1 MIFELFIL
9 NSQAEPDYRQASLV
23 SASHKPF
30 FIRDSEWHCPRNDL
44 FIKVMKRRHSFAY
57 NLIIFILAQLVWLS
71 VLLLWIYWYV
81 SNNIIFEQ
89 VGEKVSPQIVYDA
102 PSVFPFVGGIVLLT
116 GLSISLVLIFRHLN
130 IQIKLNALYDN
141 FIANVTHE
149 LKSPLSSIQ
158 LYLETLNSREVP
170 EEKKKEFYGLMMR
183 DAERLKN
190 LVNSILEIAS
200 MDKKKFN
207 RDFEVYKA
215 DETIK
220 KIILES
226 AEQFQLKESSIKFSG
241 DAGCDVLIDRNSIK
255 TVFDNLVDNSTKYS
269 VAPLEIM
276 IEFKRNTKKAEI
288 EFSDNGIGIPHDQIK
303 KIFQKFHRIY
313 DKDIPNVKGTGLGL
327 YVVREIIKNHKG
339 KIFAFSDGKGK
350 GARFKIELPIYIEK
364 KKSLKGNKKDLKN
377 D

>member
-1 MIFELFIL
+1 M
-9 NSQAEPDYRQASLV
+9 
-23 SASHKPF
+23 
-30 FIRDSEWHCPRNDL
+30 
-44 FIKVMKRRHSFAY
+44 RRKHSFAY
-57 NLIIFILAQLVWLS
+57 NLVIFILAQLVWLA
-71 VLLLWIYWYV
+71 VLWLWIYWYV
-81 SNNIIFEQ
+81 KNNIIFEQ
-89 VGEKVSPQIVYDA
+89 VGESISPQIVYDA
-102 PSVFPFVGGIVLLT
+102 PSVFPFVGGIILLT
-116 GLSISLVLIFRHLN
+116 GLSVSIVLIFRHLN

-158 LYLETLNSREVP
+158 LYLETLNSRDVP
-170 EEKKKEFYGLMMR
+170 DEKKKEFYALMMR

-200 MDKKKFN
+200 MDKKKSY

-226 AEQFQLKESSIKFSG
+226 AEQFQLKNDSIKFSG
-241 DAGCDVLIDRNSIK
+241 DAGCDILLDRNSIK
-255 TVFDNLVDNSTKYS
+255 TVFDNLVDNSIKYC
-269 VAPLEIM
+269 VEPLEIKVT
-276 IEFKRNTKKAEI
+276 FKRYTKKAEI
-288 EFSDNGIGIPHDQIK
+288 EFADNGIGIPRDQIK

-339 KIFAFSDGKGK
+339 KITAISEGKGK
-350 GARFKIELPIYIEK
+350 GSRFKIELPIYVEK
-364 KKSLKGNKKDLKN
+364 KNL
-377 D
+377 

>member
-1 MIFELFIL
+1 M
-9 NSQAEPDYRQASLV
+9 
-23 SASHKPF
+23 
-30 FIRDSEWHCPRNDL
+30 
-44 FIKVMKRRHSFAY
+44 RRKHSFAY
-57 NLIIFILAQLVWLS
+57 NLVIFILAQLVWLA

-81 SNNIIFEQ
+81 KNNIIFEQ
-89 VGEKVSPQIVYDA
+89 VGENISPQIVYDA

-116 GLSISLVLIFRHLN
+116 GLSVSLVLIFRHLN

-158 LYLETLNSREVP
+158 LYLETLNSRDVP

-220 KIILES
+220 KIVLES
-226 AEQFQLKESSIKFSG
+226 VEQFKLNPDNVRFGG
-241 DAGCDVLIDRNSIK
+241 DADCDILLDRTSIR
-255 TVFDNLVDNSTKYS
+255 TVFDNLVDNSIKYS
-269 VAPLEIM
+269 VAPLKIF
-276 IEFKRNTKKAEI
+276 ITFKLSTNKAEI

-303 KIFQKFHRIY
+303 KIFLKFHRIY

-339 KIFAFSDGKGK
+339 KITAISEGKGK
-350 GARFKIELPIYIEK
+350 GSIFKIELPIYVAKEK
-364 KKSLKGNKKDLKN
+364 SQKDKMKDLIN
-377 D
+377 ER

>member
-1 MIFELFIL
+1 ML
-9 NSQAEPDYRQASLV
+9 R
-23 SASHKPF
+23 K
-30 FIRDSEWHCPRNDL
+30 
-44 FIKVMKRRHSFAY
+44 RHSFAY
-57 NLIIFILAQLVWLS
+57 NLVIFILAQLVWLA
-71 VLLLWIYWYV
+71 VLLLWIYWYI

-89 VGEKVSPQIVYDA
+89 VGEKVAPQIVYDA

-130 IQIKLNALYDN
+130 IQIKLNELYDN

-158 LYLETLNSREVP
+158 LYLETLNSRNVP

-183 DAERLKN
+183 DSERLKN

-220 KIILES
+220 KIVLES
-226 AEQFQLKESSIKFSG
+226 VQQFQLNPEIINFSG
-241 DAGCDVLIDRNSIK
+241 DAGCDILLDRNSIK
-255 TVFDNLVDNSTKYS
+255 TVFDNLVDNSIKYS
-269 VAPLEIM
+269 ISQLEIN
-276 IEFKRNTKKAEI
+276 INFKRNAKKVEI
-288 EFSDNGIGIPHDQIK
+288 EFSDNGIGIPKEEIK
-303 KIFQKFHRIY
+303 IIFQKFHRIY

-339 KIFAFSDGKGK
+339 KVTAYSQGKGK
-350 GARFKIELPIYIEK
+350 GAMFKIELPIFVRK
-364 KKSLKGNKKDLKN
+364 TKSTNAKKKDLKK
-377 D
+377 

>member
-1 MIFELFIL
+1 
-9 NSQAEPDYRQASLV
+9 
-23 SASHKPF
+23 
-30 FIRDSEWHCPRNDL
+30 
-44 FIKVMKRRHSFAY
+44 MKRRHSFAY
-57 NLIIFILAQLVWLS
+57 NLIIFVLAQLVWLS

-89 VGEKVSPQIVYDA
+89 VGEEVSPQIVYDT

-116 GLSISLVLIFRHLN
+116 GLSISIVLIFRHLN

-158 LYLETLNSREVP
+158 LYLETLNSRAVP
-170 EEKKKEFYGLMMR
+170 DEKRKEFYELMMR
-183 DAERLKN
+183 DSERLKN
-190 LVNSILEIAS
+190 LINSILEIAA

-215 DETIK
+215 DEIIK
-220 KIILES
+220 KIVLES
-226 AEQFQLKESSIKFSG
+226 AEQFMLNENSIKFSG
-241 DAGCDVLIDRNSIK
+241 DAGCDVLLDRTSIK
-255 TVFDNLVDNSTKYS
+255 TVFDNLVDNSIKYCT
-269 VAPLEIM
+269 APLEIL
-276 IEFKRNTKKAEI
+276 IKFKRNTKKVEI

-327 YVVREIIKNHKG
+327 YVVKEIIKNHKG
-339 KIFAFSDGKGK
+339 KIVAFSEGRGKGSS
-350 GARFKIELPIYIEK
+350 FKIELPIYKDK
-364 KKSLKGNKKDLKN
+364 KKSGKENKKV
-377 D
+377 

>member
-1 MIFELFIL
+1 M
-9 NSQAEPDYRQASLV
+9 R
-23 SASHKPF
+23 
-30 FIRDSEWHCPRNDL
+30 
-44 FIKVMKRRHSFAY
+44 RRHSFAY
-57 NLIIFILAQLVWLS
+57 NLVIFVLAQLVWLA

-89 VGEKVSPQIVYDA
+89 VGEKVAPQIVYDA

-116 GLSISLVLIFRHLN
+116 GLSVSLVLIFRHLN
-130 IQIKLNALYDN
+130 IQIKLNTLYDN

-170 EEKKKEFYGLMMR
+170 EEKKKEFYVLMMR

-200 MDKKKFN
+200 MDKKKSY

-215 DETIK
+215 DETLK

-226 AEQFQLKESSIKFSG
+226 ALQFQLGENVIRFSG
-241 DAGCDVLIDRNSIK
+241 DAGCDILLDRNSIK
-255 TVFDNLVDNSTKYS
+255 TVFDNLVDNSIKYS
-269 VAPLEIM
+269 ISPLEIS
-276 IEFKRNTKKAEI
+276 IQFKRNTKKVEI
-288 EFSDNGIGIPHDQIK
+288 EFSDNGIGIPNDQIK

-327 YVVREIIKNHKG
+327 YVVREIIKNHNG
-339 KIFAFSDGKGK
+339 KVFAFSEGKSK
-350 GARFKIELPIYIEK
+350 GSKFKIELPIYIEK
-364 KKSLKGNKKDLKN
+364 KKSVKGNKKDSKN
-377 D
+377 E

>member
-1 MIFELFIL
+1 M
-9 NSQAEPDYRQASLV
+9 
-23 SASHKPF
+23 
-30 FIRDSEWHCPRNDL
+30 
-44 FIKVMKRRHSFAY
+44 RRKHSFAY
-57 NLIIFILAQLVWLS
+57 NLVIFILAQLVWLA

-81 SNNIIFEQ
+81 KNNIIFEQ
-89 VGEKVSPQIVYDA
+89 VGENISPQIVYDA

-116 GLSISLVLIFRHLN
+116 GLSVSLVLIFRHLN

-158 LYLETLNSREVP
+158 LYLETLNSRDVP

-220 KIILES
+220 KIVLES
-226 AEQFQLKESSIKFSG
+226 AEQFKLNPDNVRFGG
-241 DAGCDVLIDRNSIK
+241 DAGCDILLDRTSIR
-255 TVFDNLVDNSTKYS
+255 TVFDNLVDNSIKYS
-269 VAPLEIM
+269 VAPLEIF
-276 IEFKRNTKKAEI
+276 ITFKLSTNKAEI

-303 KIFQKFHRIY
+303 KIFLKFHRIY

-339 KIFAFSDGKGK
+339 KITAISEGKGK
-350 GARFKIELPIYIEK
+350 GSIFKIELPIYVAKEK
-364 KKSLKGNKKDLKN
+364 SQKDKMKDLIN
-377 D
+377 ER

>member
-1 MIFELFIL
+1 M
-9 NSQAEPDYRQASLV
+9 R
-23 SASHKPF
+23 
-30 FIRDSEWHCPRNDL
+30 
-44 FIKVMKRRHSFAY
+44 RRHSFAY
-57 NLIIFILAQLVWLS
+57 NLVIFILAQLVWLA

-81 SNNIIFEQ
+81 KNNIIFEQ
-89 VGEKVSPQIVYDA
+89 VGETISPQIVYDA

-116 GLSISLVLIFRHLN
+116 GLSVSLVLIFRHLN

-158 LYLETLNSREVP
+158 LYLETLNSRDVP

-200 MDKKKFN
+200 MDKKKSY

-226 AEQFQLKESSIKFSG
+226 AEQFQLKEDSIKFSG
-241 DAGCDVLIDRNSIK
+241 DAGCDILLDRSSMK
-255 TVFDNLVDNSTKYS
+255 TVFDNLVDNSIKYS
-269 VAPLEIM
+269 INPLKITVR
-276 IEFKRNTKKAEI
+276 FKRNAKKAEI
-288 EFSDNGIGIPHDQIK
+288 EFSDNGIGIPNDQIK

-339 KIFAFSDGKGK
+339 KIAAISEGKGK
-350 GARFKIELPIYIEK
+350 GSIFKIELPIYVAKDKSTKEK
-364 KKSLKGNKKDLKN
+364 KKDLK
-377 D
+377 

>member
-1 MIFELFIL
+1 M
-9 NSQAEPDYRQASLV
+9 
-23 SASHKPF
+23 
-30 FIRDSEWHCPRNDL
+30 
-44 FIKVMKRRHSFAY
+44 RRKHSFAY
-57 NLIIFILAQLVWLS
+57 NLVIFILAQLVWLA

-81 SNNIIFEQ
+81 KNNIIFEQ
-89 VGEKVSPQIVYDA
+89 VGETISPQIVYDA

-116 GLSISLVLIFRHLN
+116 GLSVSLVLIFRHLN

-158 LYLETLNSREVP
+158 LYLETLNSRDVP

-200 MDKKKFN
+200 MDKKKSY

-226 AEQFQLKESSIKFSG
+226 AEQFQLNADSIKFSG
-241 DAGCDVLIDRNSIK
+241 DAGCDILLDRSSMK
-255 TVFDNLVDNSTKYS
+255 TVFDNLVDNSIKYS
-269 VAPLEIM
+269 INPLKITVR
-276 IEFKRNTKKAEI
+276 FKRNAKKAEI
-288 EFSDNGIGIPHDQIK
+288 EFSDNGIGIPNDQIK

-339 KIFAFSDGKGK
+339 KIAAISEGKGK
-350 GARFKIELPIYIEK
+350 GSIFKIELPIYVAKDKSTKEK
-364 KKSLKGNKKDLKN
+364 KKDLK
-377 D
+377 